1 MYSVMHKKP
10 IPHKSGS
17 KSVRHA
23 VHVDQ
28 SVKEDLL
35 LRLRRVEGQVRG
47 VQKMVEDE
55 RYCPDVLMQM
65 SAIHESLRSVE
76 RILMKNHLEHCATEA
91 LRSGDDKKAQRT
103 YQELTELFYKHA
115 R

>member
-1 MYSVMHKKP
+1 MPSKATHKQL
-10 IPHKSGS
+10 
-17 KSVRHA
+17 RRA
-23 VHVDQ
+23 VHRDSEVNH
-28 SVKEDLL
+28 DLL

-47 VQKMVEDE
+47 VQKMVEEE

-76 RILMKNHLEHCATEA
+76 RILMKNHLQHCATEA
-91 LRSGDDKKAQRT
+91 LRSGDERKAQRT
-103 YQELTELFYKHA
+103 YNELTELFYKHA

>member
-1 MYSVMHKKP
+1 MPDRVGNRKQK
-10 IPHKSGS
+10 G
-17 KSVRHA
+17 A
-23 VHVDQ
+23 VQDGAGT
-28 SVKEDLL
+28 KDRLL

-76 RILMKNHLEHCATEA
+76 RILMKNHLQHCTTEA
-91 LRSGDDKKAQRT
+91 LRSGDAKKAQRT
-103 YQELTELFYKHA
+103 YDELTNLFYKHA